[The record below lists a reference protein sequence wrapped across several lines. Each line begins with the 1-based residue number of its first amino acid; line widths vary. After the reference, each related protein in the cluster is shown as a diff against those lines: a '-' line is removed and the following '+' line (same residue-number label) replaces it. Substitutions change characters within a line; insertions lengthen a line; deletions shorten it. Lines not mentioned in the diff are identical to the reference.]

1 MAKARILSAAA
12 IFLAGWI
19 SPAPS
24 QHLWWS
30 ASYKA
35 GKKEK
40 KIEKKLLLIPEMV
53 KYRTTQT
60 DFDLKKYIILYSH
73 LEK

>member
-40 KIEKKLLLIPEMV
+40 KIEKK
-53 KYRTTQT
+53 KAAQQHR
-60 DFDLKKYIILYSH
+60 
-73 LEK
+73 